1 MTGAL
6 ERLLSNYESGAATES
21 DGENDEDP
29 SHGSQSENGS
39 AGRYL
44 ASESHAI
51 LSRMSNDDDDGESSD
66 DMASAEIEDDRN
78 QDFVCRL
85 FIASLDFVCRL
96 FYFELVFSV
105 Q

>member
-1 MTGAL
+1 ML
-6 ERLLSNYESGAATES
+6 RR

-29 SHGSQSENGS
+29 SHGSQSENDR

-78 QDFVCRL
+78 QRRL
-85 FIASLDFVCRL
+85 MA
-96 FYFELVFSV
+96 
-105 Q
+105 